1 MNQRIVLHLDMNS
14 YYATLEQQAYP
25 NLRGKPIGVAGK
37 PARNAGT
44 SLAGEGVSLP
54 ATPGLAWQAGERTV
68 VVGASIEAKKLGVKG
83 AMSTWEAK
91 KICPQIIIVP
101 ANYDR
106 YIFVSQRIFS
116 LLERFSPKVE
126 VFSIDEAFVDLPI
139 QASWDDAVAI
149 AKQMKQLIKTQIGS
163 WVTCSI
169 GISYG
174 RTLAKLAS
182 ELQKPDGLTVIKP
195 ENFNEIAQKTAVEEL
210 CGIGYRIRPRLNQ
223 AGIFTIAELGQAPK
237 LMLTEMFGD
246 FTGTWLHNIG
256 NGIDD
261 NRIRS
266 FHDLPHEKSIG
277 HSYTLPRDIASIEDV
292 KKVALLLCE
301 RVGVRLRRKNL
312 IGRTV
317 SVYLRFGDK
326 TGWGQRATQ
335 KEYILDGLD
344 IYHAVER
351 LLNDLPYPKPVRLLA
366 ISITDLAKQVQV
378 TRPLFW
384 ERQRYEQLIKSVD
397 RINNRYGE
405 FTVHRGALSQLKKR
419 IFKLPDGRNKRLYIP
434 HVSPFLKRI

>member
-1 MNQRIVLHLDMNS
+1 MNS

-37 PARNAGT
+37 GR
-44 SLAGEGVSLP
+44 
-54 ATPGLAWQAGERTV
+54 GERTV

-83 AMSTWEAK
+83 AMSAWEAK
-91 KICPQIIIVP
+91 KICPQIIIIP
-101 ANYDR
+101 AHYDR

-126 VFSIDEAFVDLPI
+126 VFSIDEAFVELPN
-139 QASWDDAVAI
+139 QMGWDDAVAI
-149 AKQMKQLIKTQIGS
+149 AKQIKQLIKVQIGE
-163 WVTCSI
+163 WVTGSI

-182 ELQKPDGLTVIKP
+182 ELQKPDGLTIIKP
-195 ENFNEIAQKTAVEEL
+195 EDFAVMAQKTLVEEL
-210 CGIGYRIRPRLNQ
+210 CGIGWCIRPRLNQ
-223 AGIFTIAELGQAPK
+223 AGIWTIAELGQAPK
-237 LMLTEMFGD
+237 RLLLEMFGE

-256 NGIDD
+256 NGVDD

-266 FHDLPHEKSIG
+266 YHDLPHEKSVG
-277 HSYTLPRDIASIEDV
+277 HSYTLPKDIASLEDV

-317 SVYLRFGDK
+317 SVYLRFYDK
-326 TGWGQRATQ
+326 TGWGERASQ

-344 IYHAVER
+344 IYKGVER
-351 LLNDLPYPKPVRLLA
+351 LLDHLPYQKPVRLLA
-366 ISITDLAKQVQV
+366 VSITDLAEQVQV
-378 TRPLFW
+378 TRPLFL
-384 ERQRYEQLIKSVD
+384 EAQRHEQLIKAVD
-397 RINNRYGE
+397 RLNTRYGE
-405 FTVHRGALSQLKKR
+405 FTVHRGALAKLKER
-419 IFKLPDGRNKRLYIP
+419 IFKLPDGRHKRLYIP
-434 HVSPFLKRI
+434 TVSPFTKRF